1 MNQRYYSLDV
11 FRGATV
17 ALMILVNNPGSWGHI
32 FAPLD
37 HAEWHGCTPTDLV
50 FPFFL
55 FAVGNAMAFVMPK
68 LHQNGKAYF
77 WKKVLKRFAL
87 IFLIGIFLNWSPFV
101 IWQNDHLA
109 AKGWVWTDSEGKLHG
124 IRVMGVL
131 QRIALCYLFASVL
144 IYYIRLRWALIL
156 SFIILVF
163 YWVLCAS
170 LGNGPDPYSLQGF
183 WGTPLDGYLFG
194 NLHVYHG
201 EGVAFEPE
209 GLASTLPAVIQVI
222 IGYATGV
229 YIRRKG
235 KDYEML
241 SHLFVAGAVLV
252 FAGFAWDLFFP
263 INKKI
268 WTSSYVLYTSGLA
281 MLVLGVVVYALE
293 FRSLHERRLESGIF
307 SVMRWFLL
315 VWAVL
320 LASTYLV
327 IHYRGLP
334 LITSQRLVQFILL
347 LAISYFFLSVIPLNR
362 WSHFFNVF
370 GKNPLFIFVLSG
382 FLPRLLGLIR
392 IPAGVN
398 DKGVMRY
405 ESPFGWWW
413 SHVIKPLSANLKMDS
428 LLYAISMVL
437 FFWAITWLMDRQ
449 RLYVKV

>member
-1 MNQRYYSLDV
+1 
-11 FRGATV
+11 
-17 ALMILVNNPGSWGHI
+17 MILVNNPGSWGHI

-68 LHQNGKAYF
+68 LHEGGNSYF

-131 QRIALCYLFASVL
+131 QRIALCYLFSSIIL
-144 IYYIRLRWALIL
+144 YYIRLRWAIYLGAGLLFLYWMMCL
-156 SFIILVF
+156 SL
-163 YWVLCAS
+163 S
-170 LGNGPDPYSLQGF
+170 NGADPYSLQGF
-183 WGTPLDGYLFG
+183 FGTGLDIKLFG
-194 NLHVYHG
+194 ELHVYHG
-201 EGVAFEPE
+201 EGPAFDPE
-209 GLASTLPAVIQVI
+209 GLGSTLPAIVQVM

-235 KDYEML
+235 KTYEML
-241 SHLFVAGAVLV
+241 SHLFVAGGVLI
-252 FAGFAWDLFFP
+252 FAGFAWDLIFP

-281 MLVLGVVVYALE
+281 MLVLGVFIYALE
-293 FRSLHERRLESGIF
+293 FKTWHERQLEK
-307 SVMRWFLL
+307 SVYSLLKWFLV

-320 LASTYLV
+320 ISSSYLV

-334 LITSQRLVQFILL
+334 LLTAERSLQFLLL
-347 LAISYFFLSVIPLNR
+347 LAISYFLLSVIPLNR
-362 WSHFFNVF
+362 WSSFFNVF

-392 IPAGVN
+392 IPGAVDDDGE
-398 DKGVMRY
+398 MHY
-405 ESPFGWWW
+405 ETPFGWWW
-413 SHVIKPLSANLKMDS
+413 THICKPLNANLKLDS
-428 LLYAISMVL
+428 LIYAISMVL
-437 FFWAITWLMDRQ
+437 FFWAIAWVMNKRKI
-449 RLYVKV
+449 YVRV